1 MLRLQVEA
9 HVGAVTNPEAV
20 KQAGY
25 TVAIQSRKARPGY
38 PIILVGER
46 IYTASDGTLDKK
58 FCVTANETY
67 SHRDGTFGIEEAHV
81 ISDLLKKHFVDTKLA
96 RIVRVCV
103 TVFMSPRDTQS
114 HLHGGRHLPD
124 QPLQVDPTQPR
135 CHHHDTQDPHPRT
148 RGLTAS
154 HWEGTRRVLHFGR
167 SASRR
172 PRSGDASCA
181 ADGRQLWF

>member
-1 MLRLQVEA
+1 MIRIQVEA
-9 HVGAVTNPEAV
+9 HVGAITNLEAA

-25 TVAIQSRKARPGY
+25 EVAIQSRKARPGY

-81 ISDLLKKHFVDTKLA
+81 IGDLLKKHFVDTKLA

-103 TVFMSPRDTQS
+103 TVFNSPETHS
-114 HLHGGRHLPD
+114 HTYTEVVTP
-124 QPLQVDPTQPR
+124 PTN
-135 CHHHDTQDPHPRT
+135 
-148 RGLTAS
+148 
-154 HWEGTRRVLHFGR
+154 
-167 SASRR
+167 
-172 PRSGDASCA
+172 PRSGGVIPFVGKEHVHVPHRSRSTPYRPRREYRSGKN
-181 ADGRQLWF
+181 DGRQLSF

>member
-1 MLRLQVEA
+1 MIRLQVEA

-25 TVAIQSRKARPGY
+25 EVAIQSRKARPGY

-81 ISDLLKKHFVDTKLA
+81 IGDLLKKHFVDTKLA
-96 RIVRVCV
+96 RIVRVCGLSSRPPKRTV
-103 TVFMSPRDTQS
+103 TP
-114 HLHGGRHLPD
+114 
-124 QPLQVDPTQPR
+124 
-135 CHHHDTQDPHPRT
+135 
-148 RGLTAS
+148 
-154 HWEGTRRVLHFGR
+154 TRRSSPTR
-167 SASRR
+167 ST
-172 PRSGDASCA
+172 PPSGPHA
-181 ADGRQLWF
+181 ATVSPPQTHKIPTLGLEG

>member
-67 SHRDGTFGIEEAHV
+67 SHREGTFGIEEAHV

-103 TVFMSPRDTQS
+103 TVFMSPETRS
-114 HLHGGRHLPD
+114 HTYTEVVTYQINPSKW
-124 QPLQVDPTQPR
+124 T
-135 CHHHDTQDPHPRT
+135 
-148 RGLTAS
+148 
-154 HWEGTRRVLHFGR
+154 
-167 SASRR
+167 
-172 PRSGDASCA
+172 PRSHGVTTMTHKIPTLGFED
-181 ADGRQLWF
+181 